1 MDNNGYVMAGMSFLL
16 ILPVLVLF
24 VMIINVNYADT
35 ESKSQ
40 FIESESSLN
49 VFRDFESNI
58 PRLGRQVLKEEAFTV
73 VNSKKPLL
81 NSRKSTKDNLQ
92 LKIDQITQDY
102 NNKGLQVS
110 CTVQSIKESDDPFQ
124 VEVTSSVTVQKDKV
138 AHKQTLHQKIP
149 INDPDDP
156 LPDPM
161 PFVKC
166 NEYGEVSINGSRIY
180 YGHSLASYLEQRGE
194 KNWDVYENASSPLF
208 IKQCP
213 YDPLIGHGAPNTTME
228 TLKNCLDNGFYHESN
243 DGACYLCRLE
253 GKSTCYHQGLEIFIL
268 PPPTHNQ
275 SDNAPCSV
283 DHVLFGDNN
292 SDIYPGGSIQY
303 YQEGD
308 LIFLLYLDS
317 SHRKKY
323 GLPPI

>member
-1 MDNNGYVMAGMSFLL
+1 MDNNGYVMTGMSFLL
-16 ILPVLVLF
+16 IVPVLVLF
-24 VMIINVNYADT
+24 MLLINLNYADT

-40 FIESESSLN
+40 FIESENILN
-49 VFRDFESNI
+49 VFQDFESNI
-58 PRLGRQVLKEEAFTV
+58 PRLGRQVLKEEAFNV

-81 NSRKSTKDNLQ
+81 DSRKSTKDDLQ
-92 LKIDQITQDY
+92 LKLDQITQSY
-102 NNKGLQVS
+102 NKKGLQVN
-110 CTVQSIKESDDPFQ
+110 CRVLSIKESDDPFQ
-124 VEVTSSVTVQKDKV
+124 VEVTSSVMVQKDKV
-138 AHKQTLHQKIP
+138 VHKRILHQKIP
-149 INDPDDP
+149 INDPNDP

-166 NEYGEVSINGSRIY
+166 NEYGEISISNGRIY
-180 YGHSLASYLEQRGE
+180 YGHSLASYLEQRSE
-194 KNWDVYENASSPLF
+194 KNWEIYENASSPLF

-213 YDPLIGHGAPNTTME
+213 YDPFVGHGAPNTLE

-243 DGACYLCRLE
+243 DGACFLCRLE
-253 GKSTCYHQGLEIFIL
+253 GKSTCHHQGLEIFIL
-268 PPPTHNQ
+268 PPATYNQ
-275 SDNAPCSV
+275 SDSAPCSV

-303 YQEGD
+303 HQEGD
-308 LIFLLYLDS
+308 LIFQLYLDD